1 MYVLSSNSSYPSFRV
16 LTFGGR
22 RTYKSPLRRRSYKE
36 KPWQWD
42 SLSPP
47 PFPRDFR
54 ISCHAVLDDGV
65 TICVTATCYNYGDD
79 VEEKSTLTS
88 LAGPLLRGAPAL
100 CVRPTHAAAAAGE
113 PQTLKHLGEVVE
125 MPKGWESIKASLL
138 NLGDGRFCIAQI
150 IEDDWSGDD
159 PLLVGTGGGVTMLAL
174 LTGVEMVRG
183 GGGFKMVTHKSL
195 SYIFGYDSIRW
206 VL

>member
-1 MYVLSSNSSYPSFRV
+1 MDFEGCNPVTISVPRPDAPPEEEDMYVLSSNSSYPSFRV

-79 VEEKSTLTS
+79 VVEEKSTLTC
-88 LAGPLLRGAPAL
+88 LFDTVKREWRPANG
-100 CVRPTHAAAAAGE
+100 H
-113 PQTLKHLGEVVE
+113 H
-125 MPKGWESIKASLL
+125 
-138 NLGDGRFCIAQI
+138 
-150 IEDDWSGDD
+150 
-159 PLLVGTGGGVTMLAL
+159 
-174 LTGVEMVRG
+174 
-183 GGGFKMVTHKSL
+183 
-195 SYIFGYDSIRW
+195 
-206 VL
+206 